1 MARAGGA
8 GAGLEKGPMPRRIVI
23 HPGFHKTGTS
33 TIQHVLKANR
43 PTLRPWMQS
52 VLRGQMRMIVAAAR
66 GYSTWRDPVSLFKFS
81 ARFKAF
87 LDGLQGPRG
96 RVLCLSAEELSG
108 HLPGRAGLA
117 DFSAAPVLAARMA
130 AIAARRFPGVEIVFF
145 YSTRAPEAWL
155 ESAYWHHV
163 KASSMTMS
171 WEDYAAAHAASAD
184 LDSVVDAVAD
194 ALDHPVHR
202 ARLEDALAAPAG
214 PAQPLL
220 ELCGIPPDI
229 IRALPA
235 PPPVNRRPDR
245 AVLLE
250 LLAVNRT
257 YDDPEK
263 RQAAKAAILQAA
275 QEDAR

>member
-1 MARAGGA
+1 MPGAGGA
-8 GAGLEKGPMPRRIVI
+8 GPEKGPMPRRIVI

-43 PTLRPWMQS
+43 PVLRPWMQS

-81 ARFKAF
+81 SRFKAF
-87 LDGLQGPRG
+87 LDALRPPGG

-108 HLPGRAGLA
+108 HLPGRGDLV

-130 AIAARRFPGVEIVFF
+130 AIAARRFPGVEILFF
-145 YSTRAPEAWL
+145 YSTRAPGAWL

-163 KASSMTMS
+163 KASSMTLD
-171 WEDYAAAHAASAD
+171 WEDYARRYAPSAD
-184 LDSVVDAVAD
+184 LEAMVDAVAE
-194 ALDHPVHR
+194 ALDHPVHS
-202 ARLEDALAAPAG
+202 ARLEDTLSLPAG

-245 AVLLE
+245 QVLLE
-250 LLAVNRT
+250 LLAVNRR
-257 YDDPEK
+257 YDDPEA